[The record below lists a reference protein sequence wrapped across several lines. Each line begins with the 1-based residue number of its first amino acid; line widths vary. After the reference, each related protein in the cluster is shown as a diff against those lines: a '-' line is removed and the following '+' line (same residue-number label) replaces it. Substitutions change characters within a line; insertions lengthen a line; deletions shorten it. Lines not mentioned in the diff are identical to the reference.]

1 MCVQHE
7 IRFSINFPLV
17 STNSEMCI
25 VEEIFNLSWVQF
37 WKWTMV
43 ICFLSWYQMHDD
55 RPKRKR
61 NVSRFQSLAQI
72 EHYTCTIWNVLFVRS
87 KYGSAQFSTST
98 TQTILFIFFFTVV
111 SSVDCVC
118 NAISPREKKRIPNV
132 SAERHGKLMRYT
144 ETIGIPCII
153 TTKRKQKI
161 SSQRMKIFVK
171 RKIGY
176 VHCIKVLYRL
186 ILPLHLSRKHINTRA
201 LAFRYCSSLSSL
213 LPNSFSIVP
222 GRGTRIY
229 CNIIEAIRFRWWHF
243 QWF

>member
-25 VEEIFNLSWVQF
+25 VEEIFNLSWVHF

-118 NAISPREKKRIPNV
+118 NAIPREREKT
-132 SAERHGKLMRYT
+132 YT
-144 ETIGIPCII
+144 ECVGW
-153 TTKRKQKI
+153 TTRKTYAI
-161 SSQRMKIFVK
+161 YRNYWHS
-171 RKIGY
+171 
-176 VHCIKVLYRL
+176 VHHHDK
-186 ILPLHLSRKHINTRA
+186 K
-201 LAFRYCSSLSSL
+201 
-213 LPNSFSIVP
+213 
-222 GRGTRIY
+222 
-229 CNIIEAIRFRWWHF
+229 EAKNK
-243 QWF
+243 